1 MFKDAKKK
9 LERTLVRWAYYFFS
23 WLFRVLPYSVIKAI
37 SGGLLVVVYFILH
50 RMRKAAM
57 STLGIAFGKE
67 KSQAELKKICEDC
80 FYNAGRGVI
89 EVGAFMARPSLI
101 KETFSFEGNS
111 RENLEA
117 ALKEGKGVIGI
128 SAHFGNFPLM
138 LLYLAQMGYPTNAI
152 IRPSRDEIVEKDFQ
166 AARSRLGLKT
176 VHSYPR
182 EACVSQSLKALR
194 DKELLVVLLDQNTGS
209 KSGVYVDFFGQ
220 KAGTATGPMIFA
232 MRTGAPLLPIFTL
245 RNGDTDTHTLVI
257 EKHFYLEQK
266 ATDEETVQHNVQKLT
281 NIIEGYIRKYPHE
294 WGWMHRRWKSRP
306 QTVVAKEQVGV
317 DVAGSPQS

>member
-1 MFKDAKKK
+1 MFKDVKKK
-9 LERTLVRWAYYFFS
+9 IERALVRFAYYFFI
-23 WLFRVLPYSVIKAI
+23 WLFSVLPYSVIKAI
-37 SGGLLVVVYFILH
+37 SGGLLAMTYVILG
-50 RMRKAAM
+50 RMRTSAM
-57 STLGIAFGKE
+57 STLEIAFGQE
-67 KSQAELKKICEDC
+67 KSQQELQKICKDC
-80 FYNAGRGVI
+80 FNNAGRGAI
-89 EVGAFMARPSLI
+89 ELGAFMSRPAMI
-101 KETFSFEGNS
+101 KEKVSFEGDS
-111 RENLEA
+111 RANLDA
-117 ALKEGKGVIGI
+117 ALKEGSGVIGI

-138 LLYLAQMGYPTNAI
+138 LIYLAQMGYPTNAI

-194 DKELLVVLLDQNTGS
+194 DKELLIVLMDQNTGS

-220 KAGTATGPMIFA
+220 KAGTATGAIVFA

-245 RNGDTDTHTLVI
+245 RNGDTDTHRLVI

-266 ATDEETVQHNVQKLT
+266 ATDEETIQYNVQKLT
-281 NIIEGYIRKYPHE
+281 NIIEGYIRKYPTE

-306 QTVVAKEQVGV
+306 PSSGSQEQVKIN
-317 DVAGSPQS
+317 AA

>member
-1 MFKDAKKK
+1 MAKDVKKNI
-9 LERTLVRWAYYFFS
+9 ERTLVRWAFYFFS
-23 WLFRVLPYSVIKAI
+23 WLFKVLPYTAIKAMT
-37 SGGLLVVVYFILH
+37 GGLLAVAYVILQ
-50 RMRKAAM
+50 RMRRAAM
-57 STLGIAFGKE
+57 GTLSIAFGKE
-67 KSQAELKKICEDC
+67 KSQAELEKICKDC
-80 FYNAGRGVI
+80 FYNAGRGAI
-89 EVGAFMARPSLI
+89 EIGAFMVRPNLI
-101 KETFSFEGNS
+101 KETFSFEGKS
-111 RENLEA
+111 RENLDA
-117 ALKEGKGVIGI
+117 AMKEGRGVIGI

-152 IRPSRDEIVEKDFQ
+152 IRPSRDEIIERDFQ

-220 KAGTATGPMIFA
+220 KAGTATGPIIFA

-245 RNGDTDTHTLVI
+245 RVGDSDRHTVVI

-266 ATDEETVQHNVQKLT
+266 ATDEETIQYNVQKLT
-281 NIIEGYIRKYPHE
+281 NIIEGYVRKYPTE

-306 QTVVAKEQVGV
+306 KSQETPSEQVRMN
-317 DVAGSPQS
+317 VA

>member
-1 MFKDAKKK
+1 MFKDVKKK
-9 LERTLVRWAYYFFS
+9 FERTLARWAFYFFS
-23 WLFRVLPYSVIKAI
+23 WLFKVLPYTAIKAI
-37 SGGLLVVVYFILH
+37 TGILLAMVYFVLR
-50 RMRKAAM
+50 RMRRAAM
-57 STLGIAFGKE
+57 STLEIAFGKE
-67 KSQAELKKICEDC
+67 KSHDELTKICKDC

-89 EVGAFMARPSLI
+89 ELGAFMVRPSLI
-101 KETFSFEGNS
+101 KETFAFEGDS
-111 RENLEA
+111 RANLEA
-117 ALKEGKGVIGI
+117 ALKEGHGVIGI
-128 SAHFGNFPLM
+128 SAHFGNFPMM

-152 IRPSRDEIVEKDFQ
+152 IRPSRDEIIEKHFQ
-166 AARSRLGLKT
+166 ASRSRLGLKT

-182 EACVSQSLKALR
+182 EACVTQSLKALR

-220 KAGTATGPMIFA
+220 KAGTATGPIIFA

-245 RNGDTDTHTLVI
+245 RQGDTDKHTLVI

-266 ATDEETVQHNVQKLT
+266 ATDEDTIQYNVQKLT

-306 QTVVAKEQVGV
+306 QSAGTQEEVGTHVA
-317 DVAGSPQS
+317 

>member
-1 MFKDAKKK
+1 
-9 LERTLVRWAYYFFS
+9 VAYI
-23 WLFRVLPYSVIKAI
+23 VLR
-37 SGGLLVVVYFILH
+37 
-50 RMRKAAM
+50 RMRRAAM
-57 STLGIAFGKE
+57 STLSIAFGQE
-67 KSQAELKKICEDC
+67 KSEEELKKICKEC
-80 FYNAGRGVI
+80 FYNAGRGAI
-89 EVGAFMARPSLI
+89 EIGVFTARPALI

-111 RENLEA
+111 RENLDA
-117 ALKEGKGVIGI
+117 AFKEGRGVIGI

-152 IRPSRDEIVEKDFQ
+152 IRHSRDEIIEKDFQ
-166 AARSRLGLKT
+166 ASRSRLGLKT

-182 EACVSQSLKALR
+182 EACVAQSLKALR

-220 KAGTATGPMIFA
+220 KAGTATGPIIFA

-245 RNGDTDTHTLVI
+245 RDGETDKHKLVI

-266 ATDEETVQHNVQKLT
+266 ATDEETIQYNVQKLT
-281 NIIEGYIRKYPHE
+281 NIIEGYIRKYPSE

-306 QTVVAKEQVGV
+306 RSVDAQEQ
-317 DVAGSPQS
+317 ARIHAT

>member
-1 MFKDAKKK
+1 MFKDVKKNI
-9 LERTLVRWAYYFFS
+9 ERTLVRWAFYFFS
-23 WLFRVLPYSVIKAI
+23 WLFRTLPYPVIKAI
-37 SGGLLVVVYFILH
+37 SGGLLALVYFVLR
-50 RMRKAAM
+50 RMRNAAM

-67 KSQAELKKICEDC
+67 KSQEELEKICKDC
-80 FYNAGRGVI
+80 FYNAGRGAI
-89 EVGAFMARPSLI
+89 EIGSFTARPALI

-111 RENLEA
+111 RENLDA
-117 ALKEGKGVIGI
+117 AFKEGRGVIGI
-128 SAHFGNFPLM
+128 SAHFGNFPMM

-152 IRPSRDEIVEKDFQ
+152 IRPNRDQIIEKDFQ
-166 AARSRLGLKT
+166 ASRSRLGLKT

-182 EACVSQSLKALR
+182 EDCVAQSLKALR

-220 KAGTATGPMIFA
+220 KAGTATGPIIFA

-245 RNGDTDTHTLVI
+245 RQGNTDTHKVVI

-266 ATDEETVQHNVQKLT
+266 ATDEETIQYNVQKLT
-281 NIIEGYIRKYPHE
+281 NIIEGYIRKYPTE

-306 QTVVAKEQVGV
+306 KSVSAEEQARVNVA
-317 DVAGSPQS
+317 